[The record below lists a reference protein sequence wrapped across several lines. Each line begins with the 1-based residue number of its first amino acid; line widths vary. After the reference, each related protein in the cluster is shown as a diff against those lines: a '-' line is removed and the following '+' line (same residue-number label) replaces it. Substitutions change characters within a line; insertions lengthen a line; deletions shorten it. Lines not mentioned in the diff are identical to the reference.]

1 MKNLKSLF
9 ISGVAA
15 SGLMVSMHA
24 FCATDMTP
32 PKPIDNK
39 VYDAMVGTW
48 EGDSTMMGT
57 KMHDVIKISWGLGHQ
72 FLIMQLKSNGI
83 DNPKQGYRGMG
94 MFGLDASGKAK
105 TWWFDNW
112 GAENVST
119 GSGNFDGTTLTLND
133 SNNKT

>member
-1 MKNLKSLF
+1 MSLYPKKLVKTLKIIIINGGSMKNLKSLF

-72 FLIMQLKSNGI
+72 FLIMQL
-83 DNPKQGYRGMG
+83 
-94 MFGLDASGKAK
+94 
-105 TWWFDNW
+105 
-112 GAENVST
+112 
-119 GSGNFDGTTLTLND
+119 
-133 SNNKT
+133 